1 MVGVLTV
8 RLDWSMSECYIFPA
22 ENKLHANT
30 EHSIKR
36 REPGILK
43 LVSIYNGLCSQLRSL
58 IRQHRAPPS
67 AVPPHIIPRDG
78 IFLLD
83 VDDDIWQDVGLDDD
97 TMMPP
102 AWLSDDVVR
111 NGIRLQLEVDRCME
125 EEARLMQE
133 RSVIQE
139 WMLAEWEAIQGAL
152 NNAGMYGYALLSIV
166 VSDFAVTDAVMS
178 FHLQSR
184 ADELVNICVV
194 WKKKVQ
200 CIPCAWPV
208 GESWGPSDEVLLQAA
223 CNQVQSSFW
232 HEDDESV
239 EGEEEGDCNGD
250 LEYGEIGDEE
260 LMDAIEDIALADEY
274 RYNHSNEWVD
284 DMDDID
290 DGGIYSSPIKLSH
303 KRQRI

>member
-1 MVGVLTV
+1 
-8 RLDWSMSECYIFPA
+8 
-22 ENKLHANT
+22 
-30 EHSIKR
+30 
-36 REPGILK
+36 
-43 LVSIYNGLCSQLRSL
+43 
-58 IRQHRAPPS
+58 
-67 AVPPHIIPRDG
+67 
-78 IFLLD
+78 
-83 VDDDIWQDVGLDDD
+83 
-97 TMMPP
+97 MMPP

-152 NNAGMYGYALLSIV
+152 NNAGMYGHALLSIV
-166 VSDFAVTDAVMS
+166 VSDFAVTDAVLS